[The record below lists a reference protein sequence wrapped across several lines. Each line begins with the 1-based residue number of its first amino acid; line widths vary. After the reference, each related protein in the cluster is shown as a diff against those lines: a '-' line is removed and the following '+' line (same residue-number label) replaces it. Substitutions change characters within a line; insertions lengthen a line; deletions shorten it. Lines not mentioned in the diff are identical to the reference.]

1 MKKIILQG
9 KIMSIL
15 DKQITHDVKI
25 LKHNTLIEAEY
36 DLSPVPN
43 NLMTLAI
50 TKARDSD
57 LPTKFW
63 NGEVIISADEY
74 AKIHNID
81 IRTAY
86 KDLKRAVGN
95 DIKHPILI
103 LMAMF

>member
-1 MKKIILQG
+1 
-9 KIMSIL
+9 
-15 DKQITHDVKI
+15 
-25 LKHNTLIEAEY
+25 
-36 DLSPVPN
+36 
-43 NLMTLAI
+43 MTLAI

-86 KDLKRAVGN
+86 KDLKRAVLELEKVTLRCDAFYDLN
-95 DIKHPILI
+95 RTASMLPEQLADV
-103 LMAMF
+103 AMNSDRYYSN